1 MVIGSTGR
9 AVSWKK
15 DSIRKVYIITSI
27 GGRCVCTPGLGLGWE
42 DLSLSSSMV
51 TWPPPKHDNLLSVDV
66 VGIGAGKVQ
75 HMLNDGE
82 AIQLYQHLHSIEYC
96 WVKNE
101 LYLDLW
107 R

>member
-1 MVIGSTGR
+1 MGVVGMVCVWL
-9 AVSWKK
+9 AVLRVVRLLWH
-15 DSIRKVYIITSI
+15 T
-27 GGRCVCTPGLGLGWE
+27 
-42 DLSLSSSMV
+42 SLSSSMIA
-51 TWPPPKHDNLLSVDV
+51 WPIPKHDHLLSVDV

-75 HMLNDGE
+75 HMLKDGE